1 MTYLA
6 SPAVALLASQCACC
20 ARDLVDAT
28 SIETG
33 IGPVCR
39 EKHGYGAAEGPC
51 DMTAALVAIGS
62 TIPADEVASWGD
74 DGHRAANALV
84 YRIAVDQRG
93 AAVEA
98 WTRAIGLLGY
108 TTLAERIAVR
118 LYGRRGA
125 EDRTAH
131 RPTIEVRAIDGIL
144 AVTSPYSAEGVAA
157 LRGVPGRRWDGQR
170 NTFPASSLPA
180 LLWALRVGYAGHEAV
195 LPDGEVVT
203 LAPVADG
210 ERAPVVA
217 APAAQVTVT
226 LDGAGLLV
234 RSPYSPAATEAFRAV
249 HGRRWDG
256 MAKGWRF
263 PVAGKYEVKAALAR
277 CYPGAAVAW
286 PRDMFPAS
294 PDAAALEAQFGIE
307 MDPAFA

>member
-1 MTYLA
+1 MSYLA

-39 EKHGYGAAEGPC
+39 EKHGYGTAEGPC
-51 DMTAALVAIGS
+51 DMAAALVAIGS
-62 TIPADEVASWGD
+62 TIPVDEVAAWGD
-74 DGHRAANALV
+74 AHRAANALV

-125 EDRTAH
+125 EDRVAH
-131 RPTIEVRAIDGIL
+131 RPTIEVRTIDGIL

-170 NTFPASSLPA
+170 NVFPASSLPA
-180 LLWALRVGYAGHEAV
+180 LLWALRVGYAGHEAT
-195 LPDGEVVT
+195 LPDGEVVE
-203 LAPVADG
+203 LSPVADG
-210 ERAPVVA
+210 EKPPVIAAPV
-217 APAAQVTVT
+217 AQVTVT
-226 LDGAGLLV
+226 VDGGALLV

-256 MAKGWRF
+256 TAKGWRF
-263 PVAGKYEVKAALAR
+263 PLASKYEVKAALAQG
-277 CYPGAAVAW
+277 YPGATVAW

-294 PDAAALEAQFGIE
+294 PDAAAMEAQFGIE
-307 MDPAFA
+307 MDPAYA